1 MPLHVYF
8 TSSPGQVL
16 QYAILRRADGL
27 LWDFQNAVFSATP
40 ASAWAG
46 LPELTTLVNG
56 LYSATLSATPVAQ
69 FGNDQYIVP
78 VKNTVTGA
86 AVGVAVA
93 EMYGG
98 DDAPV
103 FPAAVA
109 SAVWTYLIE
118 AGLQA
123 AQALSVAGSA
133 SGGVL
138 TGAGTTTVTLA
149 ALGNPSVN
157 RITAQ
162 TDASGNRTSI
172 QLHLNTYS

>member
-1 MPLHVYF
+1 MSLHVYF
-8 TSSPGQVL
+8 TASPGQSL
-16 QYAILRRADGL
+16 QYAVLRRSDGKL
-27 LWDFQNAVFSATP
+27 YDFQNSVFSSTP

-46 LPELTTLVNG
+46 LPELTSVVGG
-56 LYSATLSATPVAQ
+56 LYSATLTPTPSAQ
-69 FGNDQYIVP
+69 FSNDQYIVP
-78 VKNTVTGA
+78 VKNTATGA
-86 AVGVAVA
+86 AAGVAVA

-118 AGLQA
+118 AGIQA

-133 SGGVL
+133 GGGVL
-138 TGAGTTTVTLA
+138 AGAGTTTVTLA
-149 ALGNPSVN
+149 ALGSPGTN

-172 QLHLNTYS
+172 QLNLNTYS